1 MMKLFAYILS
11 VYVVILTVMPCID
24 EYQDTISQKVELTTN
39 STNTQHND
47 TDHCSPFC
55 TCTCCASPVVF
66 MNNEMQIESFPVTQE
81 HQFEYKSSYRSSEH
95 FGIWQPPKI
104 S

>member
-1 MMKLFAYILS
+1 MKFFAYILS
-11 VYVVILTVMPCID
+11 IYVVILTIMPCID
-24 EYQDTISQKVELTTN
+24 DHSVHVGQNVEF
-39 STNTQHND
+39 STQTSDNHQNE

-66 MNNEMQIESFPVTQE
+66 INNEMQIESFSVTQE
-81 HQFEYKSSYRSSEH
+81 HQFEYNSSYSSSEH

>member
-1 MMKLFAYILS
+1 
-11 VYVVILTVMPCID
+11 MPCID
-24 EYQDTISQKVELTTN
+24 DHSVHVGQNIEIS
-39 STNTQHND
+39 TQTSDSHQND

-55 TCTCCASPVVF
+55 TCTCCASPVAF
-66 MNNEMQIESFPVTQE
+66 LNNELNIDSFPITQE
-81 HQFEYKSSYRSSEH
+81 HQFEYNSSNSSSEH